1 MTVHEN
7 LILGAFNKRA
17 RQKLDE
23 NLEIVYSIFPRLKER
38 ASQKAGT
45 MSGGE
50 QQMLAIGRALMT
62 DSKLLM
68 LDEPSTS
75 LAPMLVKNIFD
86 ALRKLME
93 TKKESAILLV
103 EQRTVQAAQL
113 SDRGYI
119 LSNGRIVYEGDI
131 KDAFATK
138 SFLRKYM
145 GM

>member
-1 MTVHEN
+1 
-7 LILGAFNKRA
+7 KRP

-23 NLEIVYSIFPRLKER
+23 NLEIVYSIFPKLKER

-62 DSKLLM
+62 DSKLLL
-68 LDEPSTS
+68 LDEPSTG
-75 LAPMLVKNIFD
+75 LAPLLVKTIFQ
-86 ALRKLME
+86 AMRKLME
-93 TKKESAILLV
+93 TKKELSILLV
-103 EQRTVQAAQL
+103 EQRTVQSAQL
-113 SDRGYI
+113 SDRGYV

-131 KDAFATK
+131 KEAVYSK
-138 SFLRKYM
+138 SFLRRYM